1 MFQALV
7 AERPFLGES
16 MSLFAKEE
24 ERTVKLPDRE
34 IRAVI
39 PGEPFFRPH
48 TGSSVENNLVCV
60 DLHGNL
66 LWRCQPLP
74 VMQGATDA
82 SHQFMNVRRHD
93 EQHVSGY
100 VWGGFRFVIR
110 IADGVIVQ
118 STETR

>member
-1 MFQALV
+1 M
-7 AERPFLGES
+7 E
-16 MSLFAKEE
+16 LFAKEE
-24 ERTVKLPDRE
+24 ERTVKLADRE

-66 LWRCQPLP
+66 LWRCQQLP
-74 VMQGATDA
+74 VMHGVTDG
-82 SHQFMNVRRHD
+82 SHQFMSVHRYD
-93 EQHVSGY
+93 EQHVVGFVSGC
-100 VWGGFRFVIR
+100 FRFVIR